1 MYIYASVDA
10 DRDDTDVCADITGV
24 CVDITDVC
32 VDIQMCTQSYR
43 YTCRHTDV
51 RIDKQ
56 TEVQVYMQI
65 EMIQM
70 CV

>member
-10 DRDDTDVCADITGV
+10 DREDTDVCADITGV
-24 CVDITDVC
+24 CVDI
-32 VDIQMCTQSYR
+32 QMCMQSYR
-43 YTCRHTDV
+43 YTCRHTEV
-51 RIDKQ
+51 HIDKQ